1 MKRLDRI
8 TVAYLPSSQDMWQNV
23 LACAY
28 AVASVMSDSLQ
39 PYVAHQASLSI
50 GFSRQEHWSVLPFPS
65 PGVLSDPGIEPAS
78 LKYAALADGFFII
91 SITWEARQCTHRLPN
106 AGGKAWCSKPICL
119 LT

>member
-65 PGVLSDPGIEPAS
+65 PVDHPDPGIEPRSPTVQADS
-78 LKYAALADGFFII
+78 LPAAL
-91 SITWEARQCTHRLPN
+91 P
-106 AGGKAWCSKPICL
+106 GKPSFYL
-119 LT
+119 